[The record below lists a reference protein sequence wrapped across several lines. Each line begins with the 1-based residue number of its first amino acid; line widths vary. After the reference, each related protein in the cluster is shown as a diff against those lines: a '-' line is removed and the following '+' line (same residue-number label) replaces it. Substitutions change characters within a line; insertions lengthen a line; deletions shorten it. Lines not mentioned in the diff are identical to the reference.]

1 MRIYYTERWRHHH
14 HCNLSHL
21 NHILF
26 FWQDGP
32 FLYGCWQW
40 AILHQVEERS
50 KIFVEKS
57 LTFSI
62 SVFKL
67 FSPFYIPS
75 LTWPTSSRASLFFI
89 IILNKENIIFLSP
102 KLSIPASTWATS
114 SLDSR
119 YFISSLSSPFLLPL
133 PRQLKLFS
141 RYIHQLLTLQI
152 LCYWWH
158 LDKFPRVT

>member
-14 HCNLSHL
+14 RCYLSHL
-21 NHILF
+21 NHI
-26 FWQDGP
+26 
-32 FLYGCWQW
+32 FLTG
-40 AILHQVEERS
+40 RS
-50 KIFVEKS
+50 FSLWLLAMSYFTPGRGKVQKPIFVEKS

-102 KLSIPASTWATS
+102 KLSIPASTWVTS

-141 RYIHQLLTLQI
+141 RYIHQLTI
-152 LCYWWH
+152 LC
-158 LDKFPRVT
+158 